1 MIMEPVITRKQLEA
15 DLTELK
21 RMVLRLGKMAEE
33 SIGKAIWAL
42 KNQDA
47 ELART
52 VLAKDDDIDDLA
64 EALDNACMHF
74 AARFQPLGEDLRA
87 VTSIM
92 HMAVDLERIGDYG
105 GNIAKVAVELAD
117 KELIKPLID
126 IPRMLDVLSAMMSK
140 ALVAFDTD
148 NAEMAK
154 EVFAMDDLMDDLEKQ
169 IMRELLILMMER
181 PQRIEQA
188 TQLLNV
194 ARTLERGGDHVT
206 NVAER
211 VIYILTGKTV
221 KASAFRR
228 PRPATPY
235 AHKEHEER

>member
-1 MIMEPVITRKQLEA
+1 MEPINARKQLEA
-15 DLTELK
+15 DMTELK

-33 SIGKAIWAL
+33 AIGKAIWAL

-47 ELART
+47 DLART
-52 VLAKDDDIDDLA
+52 ILAKDDDIDDLA

-74 AARFQPLGEDLRA
+74 AARYQPLGEDLRA

-105 GNIAKVAVELAD
+105 GNIAKVAVDLAD

-140 ALVAFDTD
+140 AMVSFDTN

-154 EVFAMDDLMDDLEKQ
+154 EVFTMDDMMDDLEKQ
-169 IMRELLILMMER
+169 IMRELLVMMMER
-181 PQRIEQA
+181 PQRIGQA

-194 ARTLERGGDHVT
+194 ARTLERGGDHIT

-221 KASAFRR
+221 KASSFRR
-228 PRPATPY
+228 PIPA
-235 AHKEHEER
+235 AGHEER

>member
-1 MIMEPVITRKQLEA
+1 MTGKETMAMESINTRKQLEA

-21 RMVLRLGKMAEE
+21 RMILRLGKMAEE
-33 SIGKAIWAL
+33 AISKAIWAL

-47 ELART
+47 DLART
-52 VLAKDDDIDDLA
+52 VLAKDDDIDDLT
-64 EALDNACMHF
+64 EAVDNACMHF
-74 AARFQPLGEDLRA
+74 AARYQPLGQDLRS

-92 HMAVDLERIGDYG
+92 RMAVNLERIGDYG
-105 GNIAKVAVELAD
+105 SNIANVAVELAD

-126 IPRMLDVLSAMMSK
+126 IPRMVDVLSGMMSK

-154 EVFAMDDLMDDLEKQ
+154 EVFSMDDMMDDLEKQ
-169 IMRELLILMMER
+169 IMRELLVMMMER

-188 TQLLNV
+188 TMLLNV
-194 ARTLERGGDHVT
+194 ARTLERAGDHVT

-221 KASAFRR
+221 KASTFRR
-228 PRPATPY
+228 P
-235 AHKEHEER
+235 KEQ